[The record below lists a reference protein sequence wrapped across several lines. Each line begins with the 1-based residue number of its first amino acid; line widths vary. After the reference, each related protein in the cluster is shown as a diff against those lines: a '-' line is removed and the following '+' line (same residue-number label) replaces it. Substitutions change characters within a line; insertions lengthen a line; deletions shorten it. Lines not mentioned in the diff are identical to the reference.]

1 VKVPELLSTT
11 SRDKATKGDCAKID
25 KLSINEKK
33 SVKLLVIIL
42 FIPKKFIVK
51 ELIATNY

>member
-33 SVKLLVIIL
+33 KCETFSNNIIHT
-42 FIPKKFIVK
+42 KKI
-51 ELIATNY
+51 YC